1 MYLDTFD
8 AFLYSST
15 WVNILS
21 TSVCLFPPGYVSAT
35 RDVCVSG
42 LSPEVYLGYLW
53 GRVTMANPVF
63 RWLFSTL
70 RGELAEPEVSSCY
83 RTPWPGV
90 TSDTVTTHTHA
101 HTETCTH
108 VLAECLHMHAR
119 TGQSFHTQT
128 LSLEHIERVYLSLL
142 AQPPSLSS
150 LALFIYLLYY
160 FSASLSL
167 SSLIPRS
174 VRLLFTLGFPDMIS
188 MKTCSSGHA
197 LPVLYRH
204 PHCLSCSHTGTLSG
218 LQWIEWSPIMCGSA

>member
-1 MYLDTFD
+1 MSLQHVTVCVCPRRCISVTSG
-8 AFLYSST
+8 AGSQWL
-15 WVNILS
+15 ILS
-21 TSVCLFPPGYVSAT
+21 SGGCLAHWEESSRNRRWAPVTGLPDQGSPPT
-35 RDVCVSG
+35 
-42 LSPEVYLGYLW
+42 LSQ
-53 GRVTMANPVF
+53 
-63 RWLFSTL
+63 
-70 RGELAEPEVSSCY
+70 
-83 RTPWPGV
+83 RTHMH
-90 TSDTVTTHTHA
+90 TQKRAHMSDGM
-101 HTETCTH
+101 
-108 VLAECLHMHAR
+108 AECLHMHAR

-128 LSLEHIERVYLSLL
+128 LSLEQIEPVYLSLL

-160 FSASLSL
+160 FSSSLSL

-204 PHCLSCSHTGTLSG
+204 PHCLSCAHTGTLSG